1 MKKTL
6 FIASL
11 LVMAMSL
18 VFVSCDKTEETTQTQ
33 TPSDQP
39 DPDPEPDYTDFN
51 IVPYT
56 WTLTQ
61 IQNDGMNDYI
71 AGMINQALASGNLF
85 VNFSGETGGL
95 ETEYAGWQLHVL
107 YNTTN
112 VLNFNVD
119 SYNPQTQQ
127 ITISNSLS
135 TYSGTVSISAD
146 TEKIYMNVATTATN
160 SDQAFTISAYI
171 YIPE

>member
-11 LVMAMSL
+11 LVLAISI
-18 VFVSCDKTEETTQTQ
+18 VFVSCDKTEETSQTQ
-33 TPSDQP
+33 THSDQP
-39 DPDPEPDYTDFN
+39 DPDPDYTHFN

-61 IQNDGMNDYI
+61 IQNDGMNDYM

-85 VNFSGETGGL
+85 VNFSGENGGF

-107 YNTTN
+107 YNATN

-127 ITISNSLS
+127 IAISNNTSVY
-135 TYSGTVSISAD
+135 TGMVTITAD
-146 TEKIYMNVATTATN
+146 TEKIYMNVATTAAN

-171 YIPE
+171 YMPE